1 MVVFL
6 SRLPGWN
13 PFCYDGYL
21 ISSYI
26 LFLLIF
32 VANVVIMV
40 LMLLLLRG
48 CGVFMLAG
56 SLSSWLAYICYD
68 DYCSDV
74 L

>member
-1 MVVFL
+1 LV
-6 SRLPGWN
+6 
-13 PFCYDGYL
+13 
-21 ISSYI
+21 SSYI

-40 LMLLLLRG
+40 LMLLFLRG

-56 SLSSWLAYICYD
+56 SLSCWLEYICDD